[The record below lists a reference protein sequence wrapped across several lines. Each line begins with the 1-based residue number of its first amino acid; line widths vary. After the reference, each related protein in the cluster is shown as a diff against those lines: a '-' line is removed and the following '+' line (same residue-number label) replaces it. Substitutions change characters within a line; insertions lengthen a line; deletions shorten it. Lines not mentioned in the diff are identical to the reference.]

1 MPEVLSVLVLL
12 GRTEQQAIGRVGT
25 APYVSTRRLREE
37 YFGVIDGIGMFSCS
51 EGHPSP
57 RKTRFRLLAKLCR
70 AGFVNPQGRD
80 ERFLCSSHFLL
91 SRAFLTQR
99 HPILAL
105 DICGTR
111 RDNGVIELTLF
122 TRCPISVPA
131 IAGCGC
137 I

>member
-1 MPEVLSVLVLL
+1 MK
-12 GRTEQQAIGRVGT
+12 GFRVRVT
-25 APYVSTRRLREE
+25 S
-37 YFGVIDGIGMFSCS
+37 S
-51 EGHPSP
+51 
-57 RKTRFRLLAKLCR
+57 
-70 AGFVNPQGRD
+70 
-80 ERFLCSSHFLL
+80 FLEL
-91 SRAFLTQR
+91 FLTQR